1 MVNPYTHFEVDVRFV
16 RDGVLTVNGCRVGSF
31 DMLTRSAWSSQ
42 EDDDDDD
49 DNHNNSEA
57 ADVVMRTSPTPT
69 PRTLHDLARFLR
81 AELSSSGHNHW
92 FPVAFNARDRMRHTF
107 ALRRYSALH
116 AEEQY
121 HELRLHTTTT
131 TASDNDNDEKGDP
144 MELDAQSPSSRS
156 SKKRPNHIGG
166 GQQAPAK
173 RASAVATAA
182 ATKTASTRSPPAGRR

>member
-31 DMLTRSAWSSQ
+31 DMLTRSSQ
-42 EDDDDDD
+42 EDDADDDDDD
-49 DNHNNSEA
+49 DNHEA

-107 ALRRYSALH
+107 AFRRYSALH

-131 TASDNDNDEKGDP
+131 SDNDEKKGDP
-144 MELDAQSPSSRS
+144 MELDAQSS

-173 RASAVATAA
+173 RASAVATTAA